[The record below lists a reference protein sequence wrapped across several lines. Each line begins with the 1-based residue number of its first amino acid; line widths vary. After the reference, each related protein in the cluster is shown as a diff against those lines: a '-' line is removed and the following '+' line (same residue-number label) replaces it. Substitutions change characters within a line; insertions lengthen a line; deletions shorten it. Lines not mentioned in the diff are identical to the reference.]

1 VYTDSIFAHKQ
12 CSTQLQSTLTLTNI
26 YQVVHTSVGTGGDD
40 VTAAAVNTSA
50 VTARSKDIVDPP
62 SIGILDHDVVVWL
75 GDLNYRIGGEI
86 TAEEVPATT

>member
-1 VYTDSIFAHKQ
+1 MCTPTMHTYTYSKK
-12 CSTQLQSTLTLTNI
+12 
-26 YQVVHTSVGTGGDD
+26 GGED

-86 TAEEVPATT
+86 TAEEVTAATCT